1 MKYKTVQKLK
11 DNMLLSCKV
20 LSSSRILLRS
30 GAFLGSCALLGSC
43 AHSDKELPLNIVLIN
58 LDDAGNGD
66 FSFKG
71 AVGYQTPHIDKL
83 AAEGVSMTN
92 FYAVQPIS
100 GASRAGL
107 MTGCYPNRI
116 GFAYA
121 PNPNS
126 PTGISD
132 KDMPQPF
139 SANGIW
145 EMPGN
150 SCHSSMVS
158 MNITDYPTPMICGLI
173 TPNINFPICL

>member
-30 GAFLGSCALLGSC
+30 GAFLGSCALLSSC

-83 AAEGVSMTN
+83 AAEGD
-92 FYAVQPIS
+92 I
-100 GASRAGL
+100 
-107 MTGCYPNRI
+107 
-116 GFAYA
+116 
-121 PNPNS
+121 
-126 PTGISD
+126 
-132 KDMPQPF
+132 
-139 SANGIW
+139 
-145 EMPGN
+145 
-150 SCHSSMVS
+150 
-158 MNITDYPTPMICGLI
+158 
-173 TPNINFPICL
+173 